1 MFFEY
6 LLEILLLFFIIIFLY
21 SSYKNRRIKKEWSEE
36 TIASDTAKD
45 LQKIKELLIEE
56 RASCQQR
63 EDNLNQTIC
72 NLQENLKNQ
81 SDIFSE
87 NKLEIQSENK
97 TLNTSLNDLS
107 NELEQIKSEKS
118 SLLSQKKSSEIRL
131 GNIAET
137 LAPFLD
143 QFDFNPEECVF
154 IGKPIDYIS
163 FGQDEITIIEV
174 KSGKSQLNA
183 NQRRIRDQVKSNS
196 VVWKEVRIK

>member
-45 LQKIKELLIEE
+45 LQKIKELLTEE

>member
-21 SSYKNRRIKKEWSEE
+21 SSYKNRSNKKQWSQE
-36 TIASDTAKD
+36 TIASTAKD
-45 LQKIKELLIEE
+45 LNKIKELLIEE
-56 RASCQQR
+56 RASCQER

-87 NKLEIQSENK
+87 NKLEIQAEKES
-97 TLNTSLNDLS
+97 LQLSLNDLS
-107 NELEQIKSEKS
+107 NELENIKAEKS

-163 FGQDEITIIEV
+163 FGEDEITVIEV

-183 NQRRIRDQVKSNS
+183 NQRRIRDQIKSNS
-196 VVWKEVRIK
+196 VVWKEVRIQ